1 MTRQIRW
8 GHTDGG
14 SVCENDVW
22 SVSAEHKGVDNGNEG
37 NNGPRPP
44 TKYQLKLGRKRERE
58 REESIVLIVRPGKED
73 SRGKGRGESVEEET
87 EERRNTWLY
96 ALTTRGAVEANSL
109 LLPTT
114 TVFRNGS
121 RLGGFL
127 SSSRLVSS
135 NAKRDSGQVAELL
148 LEDET

>member
-1 MTRQIRW
+1 M
-8 GHTDGG
+8 
-14 SVCENDVW
+14 
-22 SVSAEHKGVDNGNEG
+22 
-37 NNGPRPP
+37 
-44 TKYQLKLGRKRERE
+44 
-58 REESIVLIVRPGKED
+58 
-73 SRGKGRGESVEEET
+73 EEET

-121 RLGGFL
+121 RLRGFL

>member
-58 REESIVLIVRPGKED
+58 RSRSFLLFVPGRKRVGAKGEEGAWRKKRKKEGI
-73 SRGKGRGESVEEET
+73 RGFT
-87 EERRNTWLY
+87 
-96 ALTTRGAVEANSL
+96 
-109 LLPTT
+109 P
-114 TVFRNGS
+114 
-121 RLGGFL
+121 
-127 SSSRLVSS
+127 
-135 NAKRDSGQVAELL
+135 
-148 LEDET
+148 

>member
-58 REESIVLIVRPGKED
+58 REESIVLIVRPGKEE
-73 SRGKGRGESVEEET
+73 SRGKGRGGSVEEET